1 MGATRPGQRA
11 MPSTPS
17 TPHALAPHHPGHTP
31 SLPGSQPPVT
41 ADPSWPRR
49 TRTCRATQR
58 PAQPIRRPQPV
69 ASRPQPVRPR
79 GTHAPPRALRPRPDA
94 ASGARGLW
102 LCYVCE
108 EGRREACCGSVRDQG
123 LRAREWPRPVLGRR
137 QRVNHDDKP
146 PGPRRVLARA
156 DARRTS
162 PVSPSPPVAHAGA
175 APRGSAGRGDESR
188 VVVCV
193 GPAGGAGLSLT
204 TWGRPGSG
212 ASLSLAR
219 PGSRRARA
227 TRGPCGTSAAR
238 RRRPRPAAHPHTHT
252 HTVAARRAAA
262 PSNAFRRFPVLLRHS
277 PPTRHG
283 AAGAAWVAHPC
294 SRAGSS
300 ASRSR
305 LRQAVC
311 RRAGHGLAIRIAN
324 KPPDGFRE
332 ATETNG
338 RAIKSRVGCE
348 HRRIPGSEHKP
359 VTRDRQRDPH
369 RQAVTG

>member
-79 GTHAPPRALRPRPDA
+79 GTQAFASLPSPRRSHAPPRALRPWADA
-94 ASGARGLW
+94 ASGGRGLW

-137 QRVNHDDKP
+137 QRVNRDDKP

-188 VVVCV
+188 VVECV
-193 GPAGGAGLSLT
+193 GPASGAGLSLA
-204 TWGRPGSG
+204 TWG
-212 ASLSLAR
+212 
-219 PGSRRARA
+219 
-227 TRGPCGTSAAR
+227 
-238 RRRPRPAAHPHTHT
+238 
-252 HTVAARRAAA
+252 
-262 PSNAFRRFPVLLRHS
+262 
-277 PPTRHG
+277 
-283 AAGAAWVAHPC
+283 
-294 SRAGSS
+294 
-300 ASRSR
+300 
-305 LRQAVC
+305 
-311 RRAGHGLAIRIAN
+311 GLAVAL
-324 KPPDGFRE
+324 
-332 ATETNG
+332 A
-338 RAIKSRVGCE
+338 
-348 HRRIPGSEHKP
+348 
-359 VTRDRQRDPH
+359 
-369 RQAVTG
+369 